1 MIGSIVLN
9 TAWLSGK
16 ETTCNAGATGNMGSI
31 CGSGRSPRKGN
42 YNILQYSCLKNPM
55 NRGIWGR
62 GRLQSIGLQKVEHNG
77 AQAPIST
84 TYAVFKRQFRFK
96 TQQTESEKAEKR
108 HIIP

>member
-55 NRGIWGR
+55 DRGTLQAIVQK
-62 GRLQSIGLQKVEHNG
+62 LQSQSDTTEQL
-77 AQAPIST
+77 ST
-84 TYAVFKRQFRFK
+84 NT
-96 TQQTESEKAEKR
+96 
-108 HIIP
+108 